1 MKIRNVQRKITL
13 IFIGDANRPIMQ
25 KAFSVSALQI
35 TAALSLISLCSF
47 AIAAFLVWQG
57 YESSILQL
65 HSQLK
70 REETEMRQLAVSKD
84 TEIGQLQN
92 DILSLSEQAQKVND
106 RLQEIEQLAKMI
118 KEKSGLPAESS
129 ASTDSGSSAMSKAEG
144 GPAVAVTPEN
154 MRLETEIL
162 LRQYDS
168 LLQQMEPLNSQLAN
182 LRNGL
187 LHIEKLKRTT
197 PSIWPVLTRKF
208 SSGFG
213 IRRDPFTGNPSFHD
227 GLDIEA
233 RIGDPVFAA
242 ADGKVITTGFDSEH
256 GNYIVIDHGR
266 QLQTMYLHLSK
277 FDVKPGDA
285 VQKGD
290 LIGRVG
296 TTGRSTGPH
305 LHYQVMLDNKPVDP
319 TPYLPK

>member
-1 MKIRNVQRKITL
+1 MKIRDVQRKITL
-13 IFIGDANRPIMQ
+13 IFIGDANRPVKQ
-25 KAFSVSALQI
+25 KAFSVLALQFA
-35 TAALSLISLCSF
+35 AALSLMTLCSF
-47 AIAAFLVWQG
+47 AAAAFLVWQG
-57 YESSILQL
+57 YESSIQQL
-65 HSQLK
+65 HSQLN
-70 REETEMRQLAVSKD
+70 REQAEMRQLSVSKD
-84 TEIGQLQN
+84 IEIGQLQD

-106 RLQEIEQLAKMI
+106 RLREIEQLAEVI
-118 KEKSGLPAESS
+118 KEKTGLPAESS
-129 ASTDSGSSAMSKAEG
+129 AATDSGSSVMGQAEG
-144 GPAVAVTPEN
+144 GPAVAVMREN
-154 MRLETEIL
+154 MRQETVIL

-168 LLQQMEPLNSQLAN
+168 LLLQMEPLSSQLAY
-182 LRNGL
+182 LRTGL

-197 PSIWPVLTRKF
+197 PSIRPVLTRKI

-213 IRRDPFTGNPSFHD
+213 IRRDPFIGNPSFHD

-242 ADGKVITTGFDSEH
+242 ADGKVITTGFDREH
-256 GNYIVIDHGR
+256 GNYIAIDHGR

-277 FDVKPGDA
+277 FVVKPRDS

-305 LHYQVMLDNKPVDP
+305 LHYQVMLNNKPVDP